1 MPESLGQS
9 PQKIFG
15 VIRDPVFLKQMVWV
29 TLLGVLMI
37 VVILVN
43 IDYLQ
48 AEYPDPPRPP
58 DRLLDAIEPNYD
70 FLEIGEAFSKL
81 QIGLMGLFF
90 VSSADRLR
98 RLPRLFFF
106 LATMY
111 ILRSFAFTLTPL
123 AQITPPGEFFEPS
136 NYIAQKFYHGMYFSG
151 HTASALIQ
159 AFFFWNDRFKG
170 IRITWFVL
178 PLALVQMSSMI
189 IGHQHYS
196 IDIFGAIFVAYFVL
210 TFDFSRLIPRRLIN
224 VTWMPW
230 YVTPSKPEA
239 QLAAT
244 D

>member
-1 MPESLGQS
+1 MVGSFNQSL
-9 PQKIFG
+9 QKILD
-15 VIRDPVFLKQMVWV
+15 VLRDPVFVKQMVWV
-29 TLLGVLMI
+29 ALFGVLM
-37 VVILVN
+37 VVLILVN
-43 IDYLQ
+43 IDFLHTN
-48 AEYPDPPRPP
+48 YPAPPRPP
-58 DRLLDAIEPNYD
+58 DRLLDAIPPNYD
-70 FLEIGEAFSKL
+70 FLDIGEAFSKL

-123 AQITPPGEFFEPS
+123 AQMTPPSEFFEPS

-159 AFFFWNDRFKG
+159 AFFFWNDRFKR

-178 PLALVQMSSMI
+178 PLALVQMSAMI

-196 IDIFGAIFVAYFVL
+196 IDLFGAIFVAYFVL
-210 TFDFSRLIPRRLIN
+210 TFDFARLIPRQLAE

-230 YVTPSKPEA
+230 YVPQNEPVV
-239 QLAAT
+239 QPAAT